1 MLEQKLKETKDFLK
15 TKFNF
20 TAETAVVLGRL
31 EKDNWSIHNSIKVP
45 YKDILTFLTPA

>member
-20 TAETAVVLGRL
+20 TAETAVVLGSGMER
-31 EKDNWSIHNSIKVP
+31 
-45 YKDILTFLTPA
+45 